1 MCKVLLFGG
10 TEEGREIAEL
20 LAAKG
25 VPSLVC
31 VATEYGAAALPK
43 GVKILQK
50 RLESAEMA
58 ELMKGAELC
67 VDATHPYADR
77 ASENISAACG
87 ETGTR
92 YVRVIRESLGYE
104 GCESFENAEN
114 AAEYLK
120 NTEGNVFI
128 TTGVKELE
136 KFIPIGTE
144 RVFARVLPS
153 VESVEKCENLGITG
167 RHLICMQGPFSEE
180 LNRAMMRA
188 VDAAFLVTKESG
200 ANGGFKEKLA
210 AAESLG
216 VKTLVITRPRAENGF
231 TLERVLEMIEEII

>member
-1 MCKVLLFGG
+1 MCRVILFGG

-20 LAAKG
+20 LAEKG
-25 VPSLVC
+25 VSSLVC

-43 GVKILQK
+43 GLKILQK
-50 RLESAEMA
+50 RLERAEMA
-58 ELMKGAELC
+58 ELMKGVSLC
-67 VDATHPYADR
+67 IDATHPYADK

-87 ETGTR
+87 DSGTK
-92 YVRVIRESLGYE
+92 YVRVLRKSVEYD
-104 GCESFENAEN
+104 CESFENAEK

-120 NTEGNVFI
+120 NTEGNVFV

-144 RVFARVLPS
+144 RIYARVLPS
-153 VESVEKCENLGITG
+153 VESVEKCAALGLVGKHI
-167 RHLICMQGPFSEE
+167 ICMQGPFSEE

-188 VDAAFLVTKESG
+188 VDAAYLVTKESG

-216 VKTLVITRPRAENGF
+216 VKTLVIRRPRAENGF